1 MIADPYIAQLNS
13 NSDLSLIE
21 KFTLHYHDEN
31 LTDDLIINPNVD
43 CTYYDPT
50 DLKNLKCLSSSPL
63 FLSLNIQS
71 LNSKYESLKSLIT
84 QLGNDNIII
93 DVIAI
98 QETWDIQY
106 PEYLLLPG
114 FQSFVFK
121 KRAGMRGGGVGFY
134 IKKGINYKI
143 LPDCSPF
150 ENKIIETLT
159 LKLTYPNSKSLLV
172 TNIYRSNGPI
182 LNVSQSQ
189 QIDRFL
195 VNFDDL
201 LRSLSGKR
209 HESLIFTDSNL
220 DLLKI
225 GHHEKISTY
234 MDSVFSH
241 GYLQTILKATRIHN
255 DKFSLIDHIFTN
267 TACTSVKTGVLI
279 SDISDH
285 FPTIFTFGSQPSKC
299 RQKATISRIYFQQ
312 NMEKFRLNLSEQNWL
327 SVTACNDVNDAYDA
341 FWNIYSNLHDTNFP
355 LKRCKFNRKIH
366 KEQEFMTHEL
376 LLLRADK
383 NILHKKALSAPTPE
397 NLTNYR
403 RIRNEYNSLLRN
415 AKKTYLHSKLVEN
428 AKSPKK
434 RGKKQTKQ

>member
-1 MIADPYIAQLNS
+1 
-13 NSDLSLIE
+13 
-21 KFTLHYHDEN
+21 
-31 LTDDLIINPNVD
+31 
-43 CTYYDPT
+43 
-50 DLKNLKCLSSSPL
+50 
-63 FLSLNIQS
+63 
-71 LNSKYESLKSLIT
+71 
-84 QLGNDNIII
+84 
-93 DVIAI
+93 
-98 QETWDIQY
+98 
-106 PEYLLLPG
+106 
-114 FQSFVFK
+114 
-121 KRAGMRGGGVGFY
+121 
-134 IKKGINYKI
+134 
-143 LPDCSPF
+143 
-150 ENKIIETLT
+150 
-159 LKLTYPNSKSLLV
+159 
-172 TNIYRSNGPI
+172 

-299 RQKATISRIYFQQ
+299 RQKATISRIYSQQ
-312 NMEKFRLNLSEQNWL
+312 NIEKFRLNLSEQNWL
-327 SVTACNDVNDAYDA
+327 SVTACIDVNDAYDA

-366 KEQEFMTHEL
+366 KEQEFMTQEL
-376 LLLRADK
+376 LLLRAEK
-383 NILHKKALSAPTPE
+383 YFA
-397 NLTNYR
+397 
-403 RIRNEYNSLLRN
+403 
-415 AKKTYLHSKLVEN
+415 
-428 AKSPKK
+428 
-434 RGKKQTKQ
+434 